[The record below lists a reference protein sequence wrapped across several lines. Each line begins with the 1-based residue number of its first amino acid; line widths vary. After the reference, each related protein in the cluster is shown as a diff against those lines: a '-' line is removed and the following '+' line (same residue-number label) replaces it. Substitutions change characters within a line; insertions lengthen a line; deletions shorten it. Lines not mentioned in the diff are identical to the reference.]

1 MIRIEVDDREV
12 KQALDDLQLA
22 VEVDFVTKR
31 PRRAT
36 NVAVSGYLVEPDDIR
51 NRIGNGEIEV
61 VAGGVEG

>member
-1 MIRIEVDDREV
+1 MIRIEIDDREV

-31 PRRAT
+31 PRRTT

-51 NRIGNGEIEV
+51 NRIGNGDIEV
-61 VAGGVEG
+61 VAGGVER

>member
-31 PRRAT
+31 PRRST

-61 VAGGVEG
+61 VAGGVEW

>member
-1 MIRIEVDDREV
+1 MIRIEIDDCEV

-31 PRRAT
+31 PRRST

-61 VAGGVEG
+61 VAGGVEW